1 MLTVVSDKIS
11 KTLSFQSNWQPIQSS
26 LNLIRRVHEFQ
37 RLDNSNKL
45 LVIYAEPGCGVTTA
59 LRKFYQITSSQALW
73 VSSRLIFP
81 KATLYDRLARSLG
94 VFNVCAMQDRLE
106 PYMRRLM
113 KLRRIKVIYIDDAD
127 EYMIERSSADSMI
140 NMITE
145 LRNDSIIKYV
155 ISIKAPATHMKV
167 LSLFNDIDSEI
178 YYFGLIES
186 DDCKPIAREILRQ
199 LNLDNNT
206 SITFDADLQGWHML
220 ASSVGE
226 LVEWLKLAYAVT
238 WVSESQVITSDLNIT
253 GRDLWGLLD
262 EYLD

>member
-1 MLTVVSDKIS
+1 
-11 KTLSFQSNWQPIQSS
+11 
-26 LNLIRRVHEFQ
+26 
-37 RLDNSNKL
+37 
-45 LVIYAEPGCGVTTA
+45 
-59 LRKFYQITSSQALW
+59 
-73 VSSRLIFP
+73 
-81 KATLYDRLARSLG
+81 
-94 VFNVCAMQDRLE
+94 
-106 PYMRRLM
+106 
-113 KLRRIKVIYIDDAD
+113 
-127 EYMIERSSADSMI
+127 
-140 NMITE
+140 
-145 LRNDSIIKYV
+145 
-155 ISIKAPATHMKV
+155 MKV